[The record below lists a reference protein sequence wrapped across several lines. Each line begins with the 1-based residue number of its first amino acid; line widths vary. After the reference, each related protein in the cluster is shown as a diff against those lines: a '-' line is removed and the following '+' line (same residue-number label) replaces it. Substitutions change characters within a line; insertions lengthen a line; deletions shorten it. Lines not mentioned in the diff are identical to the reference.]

1 MNVAILG
8 AGSIGSLIAAKISN
22 HGDGNLLVHARG
34 EHGSVIALNGI
45 KIQGEEELSVS
56 NDRMIVSLDEVGLYQ
71 GLDGKIDYL
80 LITSKA
86 NDVERMIN
94 KSRDLLHADS
104 KVLCLSNGLGH
115 VEKCIEFFGPQ
126 RVFSASIS
134 HGAWRPE
141 PGIIEWAG
149 KGVISIGK
157 FSDGPGLNEAEEL
170 IQLLSNCDLNPQ
182 WVEDGKSLIWSKVLL
197 NIAINPIAAL
207 IGCKN
212 GNLLQTELFELCSSV
227 MVEGANVARQEGVKL
242 PTNEELISK
251 LFQVIEATS
260 NNYCSMLQD
269 IKKGRD
275 TEIKFLNLAIVQRAE
290 RYGLSTPKNHLLSEL
305 IKSINL
311 SNV

>member
-1 MNVAILG
+1 MNIAILG
-8 AGSIGSLIAAKISN
+8 AGSIGTLIAAKISN
-22 HGDGNLLVHARG
+22 HGIRNLLVHARG

-45 KIQGEEELSVS
+45 KLQGEEELSVS
-56 NDRMIVSLDEVGLYQ
+56 NDGMIISLDEVGLYQ
-71 GLDGKIDYL
+71 GLDGEVDYL

-86 NDVERMIN
+86 NDVESMITKARN
-94 KSRDLLHADS
+94 LLHEDS

-115 VEKCIEFFGPQ
+115 VEKCIEYFGPQ

-157 FSDGPGLNEAEEL
+157 FADGPGFNEAEEL
-170 IQLLSNCDLNPQ
+170 IKLLSNCGLNPQ
-182 WVEDGKSLIWSKVLL
+182 WVEDGKSLVWSKVLL

-212 GNLLQTELFELCSSV
+212 GNLLQAELFELCSSV
-227 MVEGANVARQEGVKL
+227 MVEGANVARQERVKL
-242 PTNEELISK
+242 PTNEDLISR
-251 LFQVIEATS
+251 LSQVIESTS

-269 IKKGRD
+269 IKKGRE
-275 TEIKFLNLAIVQRAE
+275 TEVEFLNQAIVQRAE
-290 RYGLSTPKNHLLSEL
+290 RYGLSTPRNHLLSEL
-305 IKSINL
+305 INSINL
-311 SNV
+311 

>member
-1 MNVAILG
+1 MNIAILG
-8 AGSIGSLIAAKISN
+8 AGSMGSLIAAKISN
-22 HGDGNLLVHARG
+22 FGIRNLLVHARG

-45 KIQGEEELSVS
+45 KLRGEEELSVS
-56 NDRMIVSLDEVGLYQ
+56 NDGMIISLDEVGLYQ
-71 GLDGKIDYL
+71 GLDGEVDYL

-86 NDVERMIN
+86 NDVESMITKARN
-94 KSRDLLHADS
+94 LLHEDS

-115 VEKCIEFFGPQ
+115 VEKCIEYFGPQ

-149 KGVISIGK
+149 KGVISIGQ
-157 FSDGPGLNEAEEL
+157 FADGPGFNEAEEL
-170 IQLLSNCDLNPQ
+170 IELLSNCGLNPQ
-182 WVEDGKSLIWSKVLL
+182 WVEDGKSLVWSKVLL

-227 MVEGANVARQEGVKL
+227 MVEGANIARQERVRL
-242 PTNEELISK
+242 PTNEDLISR
-251 LFQVIEATS
+251 LSQVIESTS

-269 IKKGRD
+269 IKKGRE
-275 TEIKFLNLAIVQRAE
+275 TEIEFLNQAIVQRAE
-290 RYGLSTPKNHLLSEL
+290 RYGLSTPRNHLLSEL
-305 IKSINL
+305 IKSIKL
-311 SNV
+311 